1 MVQVKKVDSLIEKKE
16 NNLKQIFLNKLNK
29 EYFREIT
36 DNLNI
41 KQDKLYKHT
50 SSLENSA
57 LEYEHCMACKG
68 LKYCKNELKG
78 YCNLP
83 EVDGED
89 ITFTY
94 KACRYKQKDLE
105 TNKYK
110 ENLSLFDMPKTL
122 QEAKIKAI
130 YTDDASRNETIRYI
144 IDFLKNYKKEET
156 KGIYLHGNFGCGKT
170 YLVAA
175 LFNELAKKGEKSAII
190 YFPEFLRTLKSS
202 FQKQE
207 ENEATFSEKYE
218 YIKNIPYLLI
228 DDIGA
233 ENVTAWGRD
242 EILGTLLQHRMNEN
256 LTTFFT
262 SNLTIT
268 ELENHLA
275 VSQNKTE
282 KVKARRIIERIKC
295 LTTDIEIIGKSR
307 R

>member
-1 MVQVKKVDSLIEKKE
+1 MKKVDSLIEKKE

-57 LEYEHCMACKG
+57 LEYEHCMTCKG

-110 ENLSLFDMPKTL
+110 ENLNLFDMPKTL

-190 YFPEFLRTLKSS
+190 YFPEFLRTLK
-202 FQKQE
+202 
-207 ENEATFSEKYE
+207 
-218 YIKNIPYLLI
+218 
-228 DDIGA
+228 
-233 ENVTAWGRD
+233 
-242 EILGTLLQHRMNEN
+242 
-256 LTTFFT
+256 
-262 SNLTIT
+262 
-268 ELENHLA
+268 
-275 VSQNKTE
+275 
-282 KVKARRIIERIKC
+282 
-295 LTTDIEIIGKSR
+295 
-307 R
+307 

>member
-1 MVQVKKVDSLIEKKE
+1 MKKVDSLLEKKE
-16 NNLKQIFLNKLNK
+16 NNLKQIYLNNLNKPSFK
-29 EYFREIT
+29 EIV
-36 DNLNI
+36 DKLDI

-50 SSLENSA
+50 SSIENSA
-57 LEYEHCMACKG
+57 LEFENCMTCKG
-68 LKYCKNELKG
+68 LSFCKNELKG

-94 KACRYKQKDLE
+94 KACRFKQKDLE

-110 ENLSLFDMPKTL
+110 ENLNLFDMPKNL
-122 QEAKIKAI
+122 QEAKIKGI
-130 YTDDASRNETIRYI
+130 FTDDVSRSEAIKYI
-144 IDFLKNYKKEET
+144 LNFLKNYKKEPQ
-156 KGIYLHGNFGCGKT
+156 KGMYLHGNFGCGKT
-170 YLVAA
+170 YLIAA
-175 LFNELAKKGEKSAII
+175 LFNELAKREEKSAIV

-207 ENEATFSEKYE
+207 ENEVSFSEKYE

-262 SNLTIT
+262 SNLTIE
-268 ELENHLA
+268 ELESHLA

-282 KVKARRIIERIKC
+282 KVKARRIIERIKY
-295 LTTDIEIIGKSR
+295 LTKDIEIIGKSR
-307 R
+307 RN